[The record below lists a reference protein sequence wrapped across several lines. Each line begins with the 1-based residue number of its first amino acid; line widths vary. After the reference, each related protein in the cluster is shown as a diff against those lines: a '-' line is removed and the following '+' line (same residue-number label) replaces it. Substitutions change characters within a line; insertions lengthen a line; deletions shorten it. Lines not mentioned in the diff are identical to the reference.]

1 MGTPALSPIMEDYLE
16 TIWRLQRSQ
25 PVTRVKD
32 IAAAMSVKMPT
43 VTAALR
49 TLAGEGLVT
58 HGRYAHVELTE
69 TGRELAQQ
77 VSRRHVILAGF
88 LRDVLQVAPEQ
99 ADREAC
105 ELEHALTPE
114 TLRRL
119 TGLMEFVDQCPRS
132 SGDWLA
138 HMRGRWED
146 EACGHGCEECIGQIT
161 MPRQAPFRHRHG
173 QRGVPLSNQR
183 PGFRGTIVRV
193 AGCGPIRRRLL
204 EMGVTAGTEVEF
216 ERVAPLGDPL
226 EIKLRGY
233 HLSLR
238 REEAAGIYVSPTAAG
253 AEAEVLEGPAEGVA
267 EVAAHD

>member
-1 MGTPALSPIMEDYLE
+1 MSSLALSPIMEDYLE
-16 TIWRLQRSQ
+16 AILRLQRSH
-25 PVTRVKD
+25 PVIRVKD

-69 TGRELAQQ
+69 AGREAAQQ
-77 VSRRHVILAGF
+77 VSRRHVTLAGF
-88 LRDVLQVAPEQ
+88 LHDVLQVEPEQ

-105 ELEHALTPE
+105 ELEHALTPD

-119 TGLMEFVDQCPRS
+119 TGLLEFVDQCPRS
-132 SGDWLA
+132 SGDWLE

-146 EACGHGCEECIGQIT
+146 RGCGHGCRECIEQIAV
-161 MPRQAPFRHRHG
+161 PERSPFRHRHRHG
-173 QRGVPLSNQR
+173 GVPLSEQV
-183 PGFRGTIVRV
+183 PGFRGTVVRV
-193 AGCGPIRRRLL
+193 AGRGPIRRRLL

-216 ERVAPLGDPL
+216 ERLAPLGDPL

-238 REEAAGIYVSPTAAG
+238 REEASGIFVCPTVAEEGTAGDG
-253 AEAEVLEGPAEGVA
+253 A